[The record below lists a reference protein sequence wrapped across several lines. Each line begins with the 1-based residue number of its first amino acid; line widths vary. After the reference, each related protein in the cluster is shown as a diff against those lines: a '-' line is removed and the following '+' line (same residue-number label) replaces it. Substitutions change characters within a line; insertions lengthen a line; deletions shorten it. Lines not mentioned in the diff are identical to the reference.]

1 MASLPPIDQELI
13 QAIKTI
19 RKELIVKDEP
29 LKAYNLLWNIDR
41 QYQKELKDEMEKSAG
56 MVRHYFSPH
65 EYEKAYD
72 IPVPDAHL
80 IEAEDIALDAGKR
93 YDRYQWILDELK
105 AEKAESLL
113 DLGCYVGSLV
123 LTAAKMGYRAWGID
137 MTKGSIDIANQRKE
151 KFGIRKAHFFV
162 QDVRLD
168 PPVLSDLVV
177 SLEVLEHIPT
187 PVKYIKMMAR
197 TANKWAYVSTPNGP
211 FGNGEGNLTMEGGWD
226 WHGEKDYRGHLR
238 VFTEK
243 TLRQLIEVDADCEI
257 ALLEARDDQLLHAK
271 FRQKGK

>member
-1 MASLPPIDQELI
+1 MALPKPTKEELD
-13 QAIKTI
+13 AIRLI

-29 LKAYNLLWNIDR
+29 LKAYNFLWNLPRI
-41 QYQKELKDEMEKSAG
+41 YQRELKDEMEKSAG
-56 MVRHYFSPH
+56 MVRHYFSPD

-93 YDRYQWILDELK
+93 YERYQWILEELK

-137 MTKGSIDIANQRKE
+137 MTKEAIDIANQRKD
-151 KFGIRKAHFFV
+151 KFGIRKANFFV

-177 SLEVLEHIPT
+177 SLEVLEHIPAV
-187 PVKYIKMMAR
+187 VKYIKMMAR

-211 FGNGEGNLTMEGGWD
+211 YGNGEGNLNMEGGWD
-226 WHGEKDYRGHLR
+226 WHGDKDYRGHLR

-257 ALLEARDDQLLHAK
+257 ALLEARDDQLLHCK